1 MGTPT
6 RMTEHK
12 PSRGWAGTVLKLMRA
27 GDYRLTVT
35 GRREISPHY
44 LRLSFEAGGML
55 AEHAVHPTM
64 WVRMWFP
71 GGDKL
76 HQRGYT
82 LVDPD
87 PEADTVAVEFALHD
101 GVASQW
107 ARAARPGDAIEATV
121 LGSKFAIPEPAPA
134 GYVIVGDSA
143 SLPAINSLLDAID
156 GAPAQVF
163 LEAGYDDDKD
173 LPVAGG
179 ADVTWVDR
187 EDDGEALV
195 QQVKSAAFDASDYFG
210 WVACDSRTT
219 RSVKDVLQRDFG
231 IPRKSIAARAYWM
244 VGRSM
249 S

>member
-1 MGTPT
+1 M
-6 RMTEHK
+6 
-12 PSRGWAGTVLKLMRA
+12 LKLMRA

-44 LRLSFEAGGML
+44 LRLSFDAGGML
-55 AEHAVHPTM
+55 ADNELHPTM

-71 GGDKL
+71 DGERL

-87 PEADTVAVEFALHD
+87 PAADTVDVEFALHD
-101 GVASQW
+101 GIASQW
-107 ARAARPGDAIEATV
+107 ARAAQPGDAIEATV
-121 LGSKFAIPEPAPA
+121 LGSKFAIPEPPPA

-156 GAPAQVF
+156 GAPAHVF

-173 LPVAGG
+173 LPVARDGG
-179 ADVTWVDR
+179 ITWVDR
-187 EDDGEALV
+187 EDGGEALV
-195 QQVKSAAFDASDYFG
+195 RAVKSAAFDARDHFG

-219 RSVKDVLQRDFG
+219 RAVKNVLQQDFG

>member
-1 MGTPT
+1 
-6 RMTEHK
+6 MTEHR

-27 GDYRLTVT
+27 GDYRFTVT

-44 LRLSFEAGGML
+44 LRLSFDAGGML
-55 AEHAVHPTM
+55 AQHAVHPTM

-71 GGDKL
+71 DGDKL

-87 PEADTVAVEFALHD
+87 PDADTVDVEFALHD
-101 GVASQW
+101 GIASQW
-107 ARAARPGDAIEATV
+107 ARAAQPGDTIEATV
-121 LGSKFAIPEPAPA
+121 LGSKFAIPDPAPS

-163 LEAGYDDDKD
+163 LEAGYDDDRD
-173 LPVAGG
+173 LPVVDG

-187 EDDGEALV
+187 EDDGDALV
-195 QQVKSAAFDASDYFG
+195 RQVKSAAFDARDHFG

-219 RSVKDVLQRDFG
+219 RSVKDILQKDFG